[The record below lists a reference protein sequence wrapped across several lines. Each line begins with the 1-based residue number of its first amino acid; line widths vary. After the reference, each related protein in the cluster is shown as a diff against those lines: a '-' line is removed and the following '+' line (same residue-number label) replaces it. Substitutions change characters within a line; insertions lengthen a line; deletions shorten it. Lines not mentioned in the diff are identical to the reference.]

1 MTYLKSMVAFYELNK
16 TTAIYIN
23 MEKNKVTLY
32 TKAFTLYLQW
42 TKLLKLTNKLL
53 AWLVA
58 VYLYTLVYT
67 YWTIQI
73 TWTQ

>member
-32 TKAFTLYLQW
+32 TKALTLYLHI
-42 TKLLKLTNKLL
+42 N
-53 AWLVA
+53 
-58 VYLYTLVYT
+58 
-67 YWTIQI
+67 
-73 TWTQ
+73 